1 MIKKKKMSSKFL
13 SIVLAAAMVAG
24 IAPQFPA
31 STVEAAFNGP
41 LSSVK
46 SAKANDNVVEVSFNN
61 GDVKGKITFLEDGI
75 FRYNVDPSGKF
86 SEYATVNNAA
96 DTAKIPQYPDSSDK
110 YSHPTATVSDE
121 NGNIVI
127 AAGKTK
133 ITFDKDTAKMTVAY
147 NDNVVMQESAPLSL
161 GTKTT
166 QSLVKNS
173 GENFYGGGTQ
183 NGRFVHTGETI
194 HIANESNWVDG
205 GVASPNPFYY
215 SSNGYGVLRNTFLAG
230 SYDFGNN
237 SADTV
242 ATAHNE
248 NEYDAYIFLS
258 DGANAA
264 ERVQDLLGEYYHVT
278 GAPVL
283 LPEYAFYEGHLNC
296 YNRDSWSDN
305 SGSKKWEIKGSASA
319 TTADEV
325 PIASSYYESGMSTG
339 YVLKDGMSS
348 ETLNGTKPTTALD
361 KYPSVNTDY
370 KYSARAVIDQYDKY
384 DMPIG
389 YFLPNDGYG
398 CGYGQ
403 NGYYQ
408 TGGVNADGSSSAERT
423 AAVDANVQ
431 NLKEFTEYAQSKG
444 LQTGLWTQ
452 SNLSPDSNSNTSWH
466 LLRDFE
472 KEVKVGGIT
481 TLKTDVAWV
490 GHGYNF
496 ALNGTKTAY
505 DIVTTGVSKR
515 PNIITLDGWAST
527 QRFGAIWTGDQ
538 YGGNWEYIRFHVP
551 TYIGQ
556 SLSGNP
562 NIGSDMDG
570 IFGGDKIVST
580 RDTQWK
586 VFTPLML
593 NMDGWGSYAKT
604 PQTFGDPYTGI
615 NRMYLKLKAQ
625 LMPYIYTSAAAA
637 ANLDTGNGDTGLPM
651 IRAMFLEYPD
661 DAYASTKDMQYQYM
675 FGSNVLVA
683 PIYQNTSS
691 DSKGNDVRNGIYL
704 PDADQ
709 IWIDYFTGEQ
719 YYGGQTLN
727 NFDAPI
733 WKLPIFVKNGSII
746 PMWDE
751 NNSPSK
757 INKANRSVEFW
768 PAGSTEYTMYED
780 DGITAENKTTEVDGY
795 GTVADVSYGDHVSQ
809 KFTSKVEGDVAALTA
824 EKASG
829 SYTGYDKNKNTTFVV
844 NVSKEPTAI
853 TAKNGSTELTKV
865 AMNSKDEVLNA
876 EVAAGTYAYYYDEA
890 PSIEYY
896 GVEAEDEFAAMM
908 QDQKSTPKLYVKF
921 AATDSQANEQTLVLE
936 GFENTGDLDKNQL
949 NPALAVPANLTD
961 DESRKTPTSNT
972 LTWEAVERATSYELL
987 VDGVINTAGNATE
1000 FAHTDLKYNSTHTY
1014 KVRARNKD
1022 GYSEWSEEVSA
1033 TTSLDPWRNVPTPEK
1048 ITWTGGDSWGKLAN
1062 LTDHD
1067 ISEAAGMFHST
1078 GDVVTDAIP
1087 MIFDYGQAY
1096 ALDKLEYYARHDNYG
1111 NGAVQQ
1117 MNVETS
1123 LDGVNWTTQWIG
1135 SEHPDWTYNAKAS
1148 IADNMKSITLTGAAR
1163 YVKITITKSKG
1174 SFFSGDELAIYKKDG
1189 TNGFAVGSTNN
1200 LGTVADGDYTNMKNY
1215 LGFSKKD
1222 GETFVKQIE
1231 ERFGDIN
1238 GNGYYDVWDYAFTM
1252 FNLDGGTQ
1260 KTGKVSG
1267 NIVLLP
1273 SATDVKAGE
1282 TFTVDVYADNVKN
1295 LNAFGEVL
1303 AYNPALLQ
1311 YVDTTADFDI
1321 SQMEN
1326 LTVNKVYED
1335 GTAYV
1340 NLAFANRGNQAS
1352 YSGTGVIATITMKA
1366 KNDFTLDAKAMDLSQ
1381 VMLIGPEF
1389 DLINCESSS
1398 TPELP
1403 DIVTGGEKTY
1413 TYGEDFDMTMT
1424 NKILTEDDGKNVEK
1438 FIQSESY
1445 AGLFN
1450 GTKGRDFELKWYP
1463 NDWTTTVK
1471 GLPEYVKVPVTF
1483 HIDVKQAAADEVV
1496 EDTTVDAADDVEVQT
1511 AEEEVTVQADNT
1523 KKVTSVTLQN
1533 ANKANGY
1540 VTSAS
1545 AKFTYSDGTT
1555 SSDSKSLDWAT
1566 AADYSEF
1573 TFNADTDADK
1583 TVTNVDVTI
1592 NSVANA
1598 KGASVENMLTLST
1611 LTVATADG
1619 SLSYGSDFTMT
1630 MTNEVLTSDD
1640 GGNVQKMIQQ
1650 GSFSGLFGGQ
1660 GRNFEFKW
1668 DIASNYVDKQVK
1680 YVELPVSLHMAMK
1693 KADVVSTVTMYNDP
1707 GYKPGSNGY
1716 ITDATVTFTY
1726 EDATTADVN
1735 LADQGAV
1742 FEFTNPKADAKVTN
1756 VTLTVNKA
1764 NDPTM
1769 MTITELELK
1778 AKVDMV
1784 PVTKITPAEDN
1795 VKELYAGSM
1804 ADINATIEPE
1814 NATNPYF
1821 VATSDHEDVVRII
1834 TLADENGLPIYKAYA
1849 VGEGKATITLTA
1861 RESIQDTA
1869 AQAEGEDQAAPITAS
1884 YEITVLAGADKTELD
1899 ELITEYS
1906 KTNPKFYTE
1915 DSFKALTDAIDA
1927 ANAVKADD
1935 KATKDDVKK
1944 AIAAMKKAAD
1954 ALVESELTAEAI
1966 TDKSGMTADAL
1977 YSEENVPS
1985 ALVDGN
1991 ETNYWES
1998 PYYGSNVGLP
2008 KEITLA
2014 LGDAYDLE
2022 KVEIVKNT
2030 GNGKVTD
2037 YEVLVSTDGE
2047 NFTSVGRKTIDENE
2061 MRSGIRMEQANI
2073 THVKVIIHGA
2083 KTGGR
2088 DVDYARLS
2096 EINFYGKKVVEP
2108 ADKKT
2113 LTETVDKYKDL
2124 TQENY
2129 TDETW
2134 DAFAKALKTAQ
2145 NVLADENATQETVDA
2160 AVKTLNDAYKGL
2172 VKKELP
2178 NPDQPVVKDALKAA
2192 VDKNADKKQGDYTAD
2207 SWAKFSVA
2215 LAHAQ
2220 TVLNDPNATA
2230 DQVSA
2235 ALKGLE
2241 EAAAALT
2248 TGQSP
2253 AAKDELQAVYNGN
2266 KDREKKDYTA
2276 DSWKAFSTALS
2287 NAEKILKNPNAT
2299 SQEISDALNALKTAV
2314 ADLKTVTEKKDE
2326 DNKKHHSSGS
2336 SSSSKSNTTS
2346 TTSAQTGDTA
2356 QPLLYIV
2363 LIAAAAAVLA
2373 LIRRK
2378 RTK

>member
-46 SAKANDNVVEVSFNN
+46 SAKAKDNVVEVSFNN

-110 YSHPTATVSDE
+110 YKHPDATVSDE

-127 AAGKTK
+127 KSGKTE

-147 NDNVVMQESAPLSL
+147 NGNVVMQENAPLSL

-258 DGANAA
+258 DGDNAA
-264 ERVQDLLGEYYHVT
+264 ERVQDILGEYYHVT

-305 SGSKKWEIKGSASA
+305 SGGTKWEIKGSASA
-319 TTADEV
+319 TTKDEV

-339 YVLKDGMSS
+339 YVLKDGQSS

-423 AAVDANVQ
+423 KAVDANVN
-431 NLKEFTEYAQSKG
+431 NLKEFTAYAQSKG

-452 SNLSPDSNSNTSWH
+452 SNLSPDSENDTSWH

-625 LMPYIYTSAAAA
+625 LMPYIYTSAASA
-637 ANLDTGNGDTGLPM
+637 ANLDTGNDDTGLPM

-675 FGSNVLVA
+675 FGSNILVA

-691 DSKGNDVRNGIYL
+691 DTQGNDVRNGIYL
-704 PDADQ
+704 PGADQ

-746 PMWDE
+746 PMWEE

-809 KFTSKVEGDVAALTA
+809 KFTSKVEGDVATLTA

-829 SYTGYDKNKNTTFVV
+829 SYAGYDKNKNTTFVV

-876 EVAAGTYAYYYDEA
+876 KVEAGTYAYYYDKA

-896 GVEAEDEFAAMM
+896 GVEAEDELAAMM
-908 QDQKSTPKLYVKF
+908 QNQKSTPKLYVKF
-921 AATDSQANEQTLVLE
+921 AATDSQANEQTLVLK
-936 GFENTGDLDKNQL
+936 GFENNGDLSANKR
-949 NPALAVPANLTD
+949 NPNLAAPENLKD
-961 DESRKTPTSNT
+961 DTARKTPTSNT
-972 LTWEAVERATSYELL
+972 LTWDKVDGATSYELL
-987 VDGVINTAGNATE
+987 VDGVVNTVGDVTE
-1000 FAHTDLKYNSTHTY
+1000 FTHADLKYNSTHTY

-1022 GYSEWSEEVSA
+1022 GYSEWSEEVTA
-1033 TTSLDPWRNVPTPEK
+1033 TTSRDPWRNVPTPEK

-1174 SFFSGDELAIYKKDG
+1174 NFFSGDELAIYKKDG
-1189 TNGFAVGSTNN
+1189 TKGFAVGSTNS
-1200 LGTVADGDYTNMKNY
+1200 LATVADGDYTNMKNY

-1340 NLAFANRGNQAS
+1340 NLAFANRGNQTT

-1366 KNDFTLDAKAMDLSQ
+1366 KTDFSLSAEEKAIDLSQ

-1403 DIVTGGEKTY
+1403 DISTGEGKLYE
-1413 TYGEDFDMTMT
+1413 YGKDFTMT
-1424 NKILTEDDGKNVEK
+1424 ITNDKLTEDDGSNVTK
-1438 FIQSESY
+1438 MIQQ
-1445 AGLFN
+1445 GNFDKLFD
-1450 GTKGRDFELKWYP
+1450 KKQDRDFELKWDIPSNYETITEKVSGVTLPMTLHMDLKENQKISSVAVWNANNGNGYLKEANVTFHYADDSSENVALADVGQTFEFANPKSDTEVSSIEIEFTKAVSNSGKPNQLTLSEIEVKAIETAEEGEAAEESVSVEKVLTEDAFNLSVTNEYYP
-1463 NDWTTTVK
+1463 EKSSSNVEKLIQQNNYAGLFDGNKGDNGAYRSFELKWYPDDAAWAVDVTTT
-1471 GLPEYVKVPVTF
+1471 GLPPYVKVPLTL
-1483 HIDVKQAAADEVV
+1483 HANMTSEKAV
-1496 EDTTVDAADDVEVQT
+1496 ES
-1511 AEEEVTVQADNT
+1511 VTVY
-1523 KKVTSVTLQN
+1523 N

-1540 VTSAS
+1540 VTEAS
-1545 AKFTYSDGTT
+1545 AVYHYADGTA
-1555 SSDSKSLDWAT
+1555 SDPIVQSLEYT
-1566 AADYSEF
+1566 AAVNYEAFVFDNPDVVKNVTSVDI
-1573 TFNADTDADK
+1573 TINK
-1583 TVTNVDVTI
+1583 TVAAEGTETD
-1592 NSVANA
+1592 
-1598 KGASVENMLTLST
+1598 KMLTLS
-1611 LTVATADG
+1611 
-1619 SLSYGSDFTMT
+1619 
-1630 MTNEVLTSDD
+1630 E
-1640 GGNVQKMIQQ
+1640 I
-1650 GSFSGLFGGQ
+1650 
-1660 GRNFEFKW
+1660 
-1668 DIASNYVDKQVK
+1668 
-1680 YVELPVSLHMAMK
+1680 
-1693 KADVVSTVTMYNDP
+1693 
-1707 GYKPGSNGY
+1707 
-1716 ITDATVTFTY
+1716 
-1726 EDATTADVN
+1726 
-1735 LADQGAV
+1735 
-1742 FEFTNPKADAKVTN
+1742 
-1756 VTLTVNKA
+1756 
-1764 NDPTM
+1764 
-1769 MTITELELK
+1769 ELK
-1778 AKVDMV
+1778 SLTQII

-1821 VATSDHEDVVRII
+1821 VATSSNEDVVRII

-1869 AQAEGEDQAAPITAS
+1869 TQAEGEDQAAPITAS
-1884 YEITVLAGADKTELD
+1884 YEITVLAGADKTELV

-1915 DSFKALTDAIDA
+1915 DSFKALTGAIDA
-1927 ANAVKADD
+1927 ANAVKADA

-1966 TDKSGMTADAL
+1966 TDKSGMSADAL
-1977 YSEENVPS
+1977 YSESNVAS
-1985 ALVDGN
+1985 KLVDGD

-2014 LGDAYDLE
+2014 LGDAYNLE

-2037 YEVLVSTDGE
+2037 YEVQVSTDGE
-2047 NFTSVGRKTIDENE
+2047 NFSSVGRKTVEENE

-2096 EINFYGKKVVEP
+2096 EINFYGKKVAEP
-2108 ADKKT
+2108 ADKKA

-2124 TQENY
+2124 KQENY

-2134 DAFAKALKTAQ
+2134 KTFAEALKTAQ
-2145 NVLADENATQETVDA
+2145 NVLADETATQETVDA
-2160 AVKTLNDAYKGL
+2160 AVKALNDAYKGL

-2207 SWAKFSVA
+2207 SWAKFSA
-2215 LAHAQ
+2215 AMEAAKK
-2220 TVLNDPNATA
+2220 VLNDPNATA

-2356 QPLLYIV
+2356 QPLLYVV

-2378 RTK
+2378 RMK

>member
-110 YSHPTATVSDE
+110 YSHPKAKVSDE

-361 KYPSVNTDY
+361 KYPSVNTDS

-423 AAVDANVQ
+423 AAVDANVN
-431 NLKEFTEYAQSKG
+431 NLKEFTKYAQSKG

-490 GHGYNF
+490 GYGYNF

-651 IRAMFLEYPD
+651 IRAMFLEYPG

-691 DSKGNDVRNGIYL
+691 DTQGNDVRNGIYL

-746 PMWDE
+746 PMWEE

-795 GTVADVSYGDHVSQ
+795 GTVADVSYGEHVSQ
-809 KFTSKVEGDVAALTA
+809 KFTSKVEGDVATLTA

-829 SYTGYDKNKNTTFVV
+829 SYAGYDKNKNTTFVV

-853 TAKNGSTELTKV
+853 TAQNGSTELTKV

-876 EVAAGTYAYYYDEA
+876 DVAAGTFAYYYDESPA
-890 PSIEYY
+890 IEYY

-908 QDQKSTPKLYVKF
+908 KDQTSSPKLYVKF
-921 AATDSQANEQTLVLE
+921 ANTDSQANAQTLVLE
-936 GFENTGDLDKNQL
+936 GFENNGDMSKNQL
-949 NPALAVPANLTD
+949 NPDLAAPAKLTD
-961 DESRKTPTSNT
+961 DVTRKTPTSNT
-972 LTWEAVERATSYELL
+972 LTWDAVDDATSYEIL
-987 VDGVINTAGNATE
+987 VDGIINTAGDATE

-1022 GYSEWSEEVSA
+1022 GYSEWSEEVTA

-1048 ITWTGGDSWGKLAN
+1048 ITWTGGDAWGKLAN

-1135 SEHPDWTYNAKAS
+1135 SEHLDWTYNAEAS
-1148 IADNMKSITLTGAAR
+1148 IAENMKEIPLRGAAR
-1163 YVKITITKSKG
+1163 YVKIVITKSKG
-1174 SFFSGDELAIYKKDG
+1174 NFFSGDELAIYKKDG

-1273 SATDVKAGE
+1273 SATGVKEGE

-1303 AYNPALLQ
+1303 DYDPAVLQ

-1340 NLAFANRGNQAS
+1340 NLAFANRGNQAT

-1366 KNDFTLDAKAMDLSQ
+1366 KKDFTLDAKAMDLSQ

-1398 TPELP
+1398 APELP
-1403 DIVTGGEKTY
+1403 DIITGGEKTY

-1438 FIQSESY
+1438 FIQSKTY
-1445 AGLFN
+1445 GGLFN
-1450 GTKGRDFELKWYP
+1450 GTQGREFELKWYP
-1463 NDWTTTVK
+1463 DEWTTTVK
-1471 GLPEYVKVPVTF
+1471 GLPEHVKVPVTF
-1483 HIDVKQAAADEVV
+1483 HIDVKQDAADEVV
-1496 EDTTVDAADDVEVQT
+1496 EDTTEDVADEAEDVEVQT
-1511 AEEEVTVQADNT
+1511 AEEEVAVQADNT
-1523 KKVTSVTLQN
+1523 RKVTTVTLQN

-1540 VTSAS
+1540 VTSVS
-1545 AKFTYSDGTT
+1545 AKFTYSDDTT
-1555 SSDSKSLDWAT
+1555 SSASKSLDDWAT

-1573 TFNADTDADK
+1573 TFNAEADK
-1583 TVTNVDVTI
+1583 TVTKVDVTV

-1598 KGASVENMLTLST
+1598 KGESVENMLTLST

-1619 SLSYGSDFTMT
+1619 KLSYGSDFTMT
-1630 MTNEVLTSDD
+1630 MTNDVLTSDD
-1640 GGNVQKMIQQ
+1640 GDNVKKMIQQ

-1660 GRNFEFKW
+1660 GRNFEFLW
-1668 DIASNYVDKQVK
+1668 DIPSNYVDKEVK
-1680 YVELPVSLHMAMK
+1680 YVEMPVTLHMNMK
-1693 KADVVSTVTMYNDP
+1693 KADTVSTVSVYNAP
-1707 GYKPGSNGY
+1707 SYGNGY
-1716 ITDATVTFTY
+1716 MTDATATFTY
-1726 EDATTADVN
+1726 EDGTTADVN
-1735 LADQGAV
+1735 LKDQGAK
-1742 FEFTNPKADAKVTN
+1742 FEFANPNKDAKVTKVS
-1756 VTLTVNKA
+1756 VTANQASGTNMLTLS
-1764 NDPTM
+1764 
-1769 MTITELELK
+1769 ELEVK

-1821 VATSDHEDVVRII
+1821 VAASSNENVVRII

-1849 VGEGKATITLTA
+1849 VGEGKAKITLTA
-1861 RESIQDTA
+1861 RESMQDTA
-1869 AQAEGEDQAAPITAS
+1869 AQAEGEDPAAPITAS
-1884 YEITVLAGADKTELD
+1884 YEITVLAGADKTELV

-1915 DSFKALTDAIDA
+1915 ESFKALTDAINA
-1927 ANAVKADD
+1927 ANAVKDNAE
-1935 KATKDDVKK
+1935 ATKDDVKK

-1954 ALVESELTAEAI
+1954 ALEESELTAEAI
-1966 TDKSGMTADAL
+1966 TDKSGMTADAP

-1985 ALVDGN
+1985 ALVDGD

-1998 PYYGSNVGLP
+1998 PYYGNNVGLP

-2088 DVDYARLS
+2088 DVAYARLS
-2096 EINFYGKKVVEP
+2096 EINFYGKKVAEP
-2108 ADKKT
+2108 ADKKA

-2124 TQENY
+2124 KQENY

-2134 DAFAKALKTAQ
+2134 KTFAEALKTAQ
-2145 NVLADENATQETVDA
+2145 NVLADEKATQETVDA

-2207 SWAKFSVA
+2207 SWAKFSAA

-2220 TVLNDPNATA
+2220 AVLNDPNATA

-2314 ADLKTVTEKKDE
+2314 ADLKTVAEKKDE
-2326 DNKKHHSSGS
+2326 DNKKQNSSGS
-2336 SSSSKSNTTS
+2336 SGSSKSNTTS

-2356 QPLLYIV
+2356 QPLLYVV

-2378 RTK
+2378 RMK